1 MGILHRCFE
10 RGTVELFMILY
21 HTGIWYV
28 LLISLIKNYYALAL
42 ATYILNLIN
51 YEHKLFLLKFG
62 AQKYKWL
69 KV

>member
-1 MGILHRCFE
+1 
-10 RGTVELFMILY
+10 MILY

-62 AQKYKWL
+62 AEKYKWL